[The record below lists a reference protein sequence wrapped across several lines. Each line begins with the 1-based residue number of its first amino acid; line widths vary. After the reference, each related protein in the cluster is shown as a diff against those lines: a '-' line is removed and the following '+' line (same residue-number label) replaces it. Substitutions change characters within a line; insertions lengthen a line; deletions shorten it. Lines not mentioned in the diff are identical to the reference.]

1 MGRDWDKQV
10 PKIQTGLVRATM
22 SGGGQGQLG
31 PFDSRILAAL
41 CHFLLFVFQVEAA
54 LLSAMI
60 SSPFSKLTFL
70 LRAHYFLV

>member
-1 MGRDWDKQV
+1 
-10 PKIQTGLVRATM
+10 M

-41 CHFLLFVFQVEAA
+41 SRFLLFVFQVEAA

-60 SSPFSKLTFL
+60 SSLFSHSYNKVDISPSRALLFSLRLT
-70 LRAHYFLV
+70 